1 MFVSDYVL
9 MSYGTGI
16 VMGVP
21 GHDQRDWDF
30 ATKFGLPIVEVVK
43 GGDIT
48 KSAFTLKDDTGIMV
62 NSGFLNGMTVKEAIP
77 AMKQY
82 AIEQGWG
89 HEKVNYKLRDWVFS
103 RQRYWGE
110 PIPMISCPKCGWV
123 PVPEDQLP
131 VVLPQVE
138 SYEPTDDGEGIQ
150 TLDISKL
157 KFVVKSEWA
166 IECAMLDL
174 MGQFLGVPMCTLL
187 GEGQQRKEVEML
199 GYMFYVSD
207 KNKVPA
213 GEMQYLDESD
223 SPDPWFRLRRQ
234 EMLTPERLVEQ
245 AEALNEK
252 YGFHNFKLKGGVL
265 RGEEEMEGLRA
276 IKKRFPE
283 ARVNIDPNGAWSLDE
298 AIRLCKSMRD
308 VLTYIEDPCG
318 PEAGYSGREI
328 MREFKNA
335 VQMPVATNMI
345 ATDWRQFYHTVS
357 LNACDIILAD
367 PHFWGFDGAIRMS
380 QLLDSWGLTW
390 GVHSNNH
397 FDITLAAFAQVGAAA
412 VGEPAPLD
420 THWIWQD
427 GQDLLLD
434 APKIVNGKLQ
444 VPDAPGLGVHLNW
457 DRVWEANRLYNAL
470 PSHDRDDAKS
480 MQYLIPGWKYDHKKP
495 ALVR

>member
-1 MFVSDYVL
+1 
-9 MSYGTGI
+9 MSERLRI
-16 VMGVP
+16 
-21 GHDQRDWDF
+21 
-30 ATKFGLPIVEVVK
+30 A
-43 GGDIT
+43 IT
-48 KSAFTLKDDTGIMV
+48 KGRLLDKSLDMFDAMGLDTAPVRDPGRRLIHQ
-62 NSGFLNGMTVKEAIP
+62 IP
-77 AMKQY
+77 
-82 AIEQGWG
+82 
-89 HEKVNYKLRDWVFS
+89 NYPLD
-103 RQRYWGE
+103 
-110 PIPMISCPKCGWV
+110 
-123 PVPEDQLP
+123 
-131 VVLPQVE
+131 VVL
-138 SYEPTDDGEGIQ
+138 
-150 TLDISKL
+150 SKAPD
-157 KFVVKSEWA
+157 V
-166 IECAMLDL
+166 I
-174 MGQFLGVPMCTLL
+174 T
-187 GEGQQRKEVEML
+187 
-199 GYMFYVSD
+199 YV
-207 KNKVPA
+207 
-213 GEMQYLDESD
+213 
-223 SPDPWFRLRRQ
+223 
-234 EMLTPERLVEQ
+234 
-245 AEALNEK
+245 
-252 YGFHNFKLKGGVL
+252 
-265 RGEEEMEGLRA
+265 
-276 IKKRFPE
+276 
-283 ARVNIDPNGAWSLDE
+283 
-298 AIRLCKSMRD
+298 
-308 VLTYIEDPCG
+308 EDPCG
-318 PEAGYSGREI
+318 PEAGFSGREI